1 MHIELRKLKVV
12 DALSEETTCYSAEIW
27 IDGQRAFLASN
38 RGHGAADDYH
48 AVGSVTEQAV
58 DAWLAA
64 NRPVS
69 RLGDSVM
76 PHCLEF
82 EVAAL
87 ITRIEEAKRLR
98 RQCRTQDDT
107 DSVLW
112 RAQAPP
118 LREGQRRATSC
129 RYWPEAAPPGGTT
142 IGPPF
147 VSEPAR
153 SGMTPLK
160 NCLRTVWRAERS

>member
-82 EVAAL
+82 EVAA
-87 ITRIEEAKRLR
+87 
-98 RQCRTQDDT
+98 CRF
-107 DSVLW
+107 
-112 RAQAPP
+112 P
-118 LREGQRRATSC
+118 LRSDPVFPSRIDPGEGMSRRAGFGSS
-129 RYWPEAAPPGGTT
+129 W
-142 IGPPF
+142 
-147 VSEPAR
+147 
-153 SGMTPLK
+153 
-160 NCLRTVWRAERS
+160 

>member
-98 RQCRTQDDT
+98 RQCRTKLVT
-107 DSVLW
+107 I
-112 RAQAPP
+112 
-118 LREGQRRATSC
+118 EATRCSAI
-129 RYWPEAAPPGGTT
+129 R
-142 IGPPF
+142 
-147 VSEPAR
+147 
-153 SGMTPLK
+153 
-160 NCLRTVWRAERS
+160 

>member
-12 DALSEETTCYSAEIW
+12 PALSQETTCYTAEIW
-27 IDGQRAFLASN
+27 IDGSRAFLASN
-38 RGHGAADDYH
+38 RGHGAADDFH
-48 AVGSVTEQAV
+48 ATGSVTTAEV

-87 ITRIEEAKRLR
+87 ITRIEETKRLR
-98 RQCRTQDDT
+98 RQCATRLIVIDGGEVHAYALKGRSAAVVAA
-107 DSVLW
+107 SV
-112 RAQAPP
+112 
-118 LREGQRRATSC
+118 QRRSPGIRIVNGDDAAID
-129 RYWPEAAPPGGTT
+129 EA
-142 IGPPF
+142 
-147 VSEPAR
+147 VSLMIAAARQEPA
-153 SGMTPLK
+153 G
-160 NCLRTVWRAERS
+160 